1 MKRRKE
7 MDMEQK
13 ILSYEFSGEGMT
25 RVYENPKWMIGIK
38 NWKPMNDIANI
49 NCLER
54 HNETDELFIL
64 LNGSCTL
71 LYANEAEGGLK
82 IEAVKMEPGRVY
94 NIPRSLWH
102 NTVTEHDTKLALI
115 EDVSTGPSNS
125 DNYDLSEA
133 QIAEVHRLMGK

>member
-1 MKRRKE
+1 
-7 MDMEQK
+7 
-13 ILSYEFSGEGMT
+13 
-25 RVYENPKWMIGIK
+25 
-38 NWKPMNDIANI
+38 MNDIANI

-64 LNGSCTL
+64 LHGNCTL
-71 LYANEAEGGLK
+71 LYANETEKGLE
-82 IEAVKMEPGRVY
+82 ISSLKMEPLKVY

-125 DNYDLSEA
+125 DNLDLTPE
-133 QIAEVHRLMGK
+133 QIAEVHRLLGK